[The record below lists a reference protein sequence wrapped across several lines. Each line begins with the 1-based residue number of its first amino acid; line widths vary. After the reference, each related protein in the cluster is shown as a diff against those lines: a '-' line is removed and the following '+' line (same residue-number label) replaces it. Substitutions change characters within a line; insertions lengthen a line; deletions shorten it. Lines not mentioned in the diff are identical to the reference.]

1 MRTHGKHAKRSF
13 AAGHLKFKR
22 VFAVAAAAAVG
33 FGTLLAGGTAE
44 AASASNYAYS
54 HASAGHR
61 SSFDVAFQVR
71 QMFSNSV
78 DAYNQAD
85 ASSSNCTGC
94 RSVAI
99 AFQIVAD
106 GRVPGYT
113 SAGNSA
119 SAVNTNCSY
128 CQTLGVAYQFVVA
141 KPLVL
146 TWYDQSKL
154 WSIDMQLWSLQWSH
168 ASTDDVAAR
177 VQQLADQTSQ
187 ILANA
192 GHGYWP
198 IVHRYLTWRY

>member
-1 MRTHGKHAKRSF
+1 MTMHAQHAKRSF
-13 AAGHLKFKR
+13 AARHFKR
-22 VFAVAAAAAVG
+22 FTAVAAAVAVG

-54 HASAGHR
+54 HATAGHH

-71 QMFSNSV
+71 QEFSHSIN
-78 DAYNQAD
+78 AYNDAD

-94 RSVAI
+94 RSIAI

-106 GRVPGYT
+106 GRVPSYVN
-113 SAGNSA
+113 AGNEA
-119 SAVNTNCSY
+119 DAVNINCTY

-146 TWYDQSKL
+146 TWNDRAKL
-154 WSIDMQLWSLQWSH
+154 WGIDMQLWSLRWSY
-168 ASTDDVAAR
+168 APTGTVAAQ
-177 VQQLADQTSQ
+177 VQKLADETAQ

-198 IVHRYLTWRY
+198 LVHRYLTWKH